1 MYIYKT
7 TNLINGK
14 CYIGKS
20 EKEFNENYLG
30 SGVLLQKAIKKYGK
44 SNFKVE
50 KIKDCKTI
58 EDLNENEKFY
68 VDVYKNNSY
77 NLAEGGTG
85 GWTTKHFSE
94 KDLIKYKKN
103 LSNSQRGRIVN
114 DNTRQ
119 KISMSNKGKFFGDKK
134 TISDKIKEMWKDP
147 NSIYNSTE
155 YRENLSRAGKNRVW
169 SEETKNKISNSRKG
183 GDNPAAIKIKVG
195 DEIFETRRECANRF
209 GISETA
215 VTKRCK
221 SNNFKE
227 WKLL

>member
-20 EKEFNENYLG
+20 EKDFNENYLG

-50 KIKDCKTI
+50 KIKDCETI
-58 EDLNENEKFY
+58 EELNESEKFY
-68 VDVYKNNSY
+68 VNVYKNNSY

-85 GWTTKHFSE
+85 GWTTKHFSNE
-94 KDLIKYKKN
+94 DLIKYKEN
-103 LSNSQRGRIVN
+103 LSNSQKGRIV
-114 DNTRQ
+114 DETTKQ

-134 TISDKIKEMWKDP
+134 TISQKIKEMWKDP

-155 YRENLSRAGKNRVW
+155 YRENLSKAGKNRVW
-169 SEETKNKISNSRKG
+169 SEETKKKISDSRRG
-183 GDNPAAIKIKVG
+183 GDNPAAIKIRVG

-221 SNNFKE
+221 SNNFKD
-227 WKLL
+227 WYIL